1 MLVSVISAR
10 VSSQI
15 CQGNCINLLVFRL
28 FHEFFHYLCYFI
40 FFDTQIAPY
49 VLFTWLT
56 LHFITFLPLKDE
68 KEELPMQNF
77 QHSSSPL
84 EMVSDQ
90 EEDLRKKRALLADAA
105 EKRRYVC

>member
-1 MLVSVISAR
+1 M
-10 VSSQI
+10 
-15 CQGNCINLLVFRL
+15 F
-28 FHEFFHYLCYFI
+28 
-40 FFDTQIAPY
+40 APY